1 MEVNEPAVA
10 YEKRKYSIAEYLE
23 MENAATEKHEY
34 YKGEIFAMS
43 GAKMPHNRITKNL
56 LVSLE
61 LKLKGKPCEPFGSD
75 TRIHIEK
82 NTLFTYPD
90 ISVICGEPVS
100 LNNDDLNFLNPSI
113 IFEVLSPS
121 TRQYDL
127 GAKFQLYRDIPTLKE
142 YITIDSEIIGVQA
155 WHINKEGFWEL
166 KEYKSI
172 GDTLYMPAIQ
182 LSLELKDIYEDIK
195 IAG

>member
-1 MEVNEPAVA
+1 
-10 YEKRKYSIAEYLE
+10 

-34 YKGEIFAMS
+34 YQGELFAMS
-43 GAKMPHNRITKNL
+43 GTRMPHNKISRNL
-56 LVSLE
+56 LVSLS

-75 TRIHIEK
+75 ARIHIEK

-100 LNNDDLNFLNPSI
+100 LNNDGLNFLNPSI

-121 TRQYDL
+121 TRNYDR
-127 GAKFQLYRDIPTLKE
+127 GEKFKLYQDIPTLKE
-142 YITIDSEIIGVQA
+142 YVLVDSETINIEA
-155 WHINKEGFWEL
+155 WHINEQGIWEL
-166 KEYKSI
+166 KEYNNVNE
-172 GDTLYMPAIQ
+172 TLPLPAIKV
-182 LSLELKDIYEDIK
+182 SLKLKNIYEGTK